1 MVSTPF
7 EKNNIVNTGV
17 FPNFRSENQQKTY
30 LSGHHPE
37 NNTRHKK
44 KHFVGKQVCALS
56 SPYYPTCFWGN
67 SVIPTP
73 GTRVGTV
80 HPPRHKV
87 VKYSDLTHVKVAFF
101 LAKKQ
106 KNGFKQLEVVF
117 FLEGIQRYT
126 VFVYKCQGQY
136 VS

>member
-1 MVSTPF
+1 M
-7 EKNNIVNTGV
+7 
-17 FPNFRSENQQKTY
+17 
-30 LSGHHPE
+30 
-37 NNTRHKK
+37 
-44 KHFVGKQVCALS
+44 S